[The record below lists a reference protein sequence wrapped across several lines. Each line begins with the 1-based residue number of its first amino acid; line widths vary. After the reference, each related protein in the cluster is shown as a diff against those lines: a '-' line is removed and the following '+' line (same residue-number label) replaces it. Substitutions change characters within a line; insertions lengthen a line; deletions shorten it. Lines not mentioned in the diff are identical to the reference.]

1 MFAEDKPV
9 TPLDI
14 VLDTLEL
21 LVAQV
26 RAVEVI
32 MAKNEYLEA
41 LGPLASLYLDP
52 DIYEIMVDAYDKVI
66 VDRKDRLVA
75 TDIKFESPDALRTMI
90 DKLMALGGINLDLKK
105 TSGHLR
111 FPDASRCLAVI
122 PPTAVDGPYLVIR
135 KTRSAYFSMQD
146 LIGFGSVTKEQYA
159 LLKSA
164 LQTRQNILIAGGTG
178 SGKTTFA
185 NVLTDDFP
193 EDERVVVVE
202 SVYELQPRLDRFVR
216 LSADSSPDHSMQDLV
231 ILASKMRPDRL
242 IVGELHGPEAFQTLN
257 IFNMGHDG
265 SLTILHANSPEDSLS
280 RLETMCLMANLG
292 LGLNEIRTLIAS
304 ALQLLTY
311 QELLID
317 GSRKITHIVELCGL
331 ENGRYML
338 QPLFRYNPQT
348 REIESTGNQPSWM
361 K

>member
-1 MFAEDKPV
+1 
-9 TPLDI
+9 
-14 VLDTLEL
+14 
-21 LVAQV
+21 
-26 RAVEVI
+26 
-32 MAKNEYLEA
+32 MAINEYLEA
-41 LGPLASLYLDP
+41 LGPLAPLYQDP
-52 DIYEIMVDAYDKVI
+52 QVYEIMIDAYDKVI
-66 VDRKDRLVA
+66 VDRMDRLVDA
-75 TDIKFESPDALRTMI
+75 GVKFESSDALRTMI
-90 DKLMALGGINLDLKK
+90 DRLMALGGIKLGLEK

-135 KTRSAYFSMQD
+135 KTRSGHFSMED
-146 LIGFGSVTKEQYA
+146 LLGFGSVTKEQHA
-159 LLKSA
+159 LLKNA

-202 SVYELQPRLDRFVR
+202 SVYELQPRLERFVR
-216 LSADSSPDHSMQDLV
+216 LSADSSPDHSMEDLV
-231 ILASKMRPDRL
+231 KLASKMRPDRL
-242 IVGELHGPEAFQTLN
+242 IVGELHGSEAFQTLN

-265 SLTILHANSPEDSLS
+265 SLTILHANSPEDALS

-304 ALQLLTY
+304 ALQLITY
-311 QELLID
+311 QKLLID
-317 GSRKITHIVELCGL
+317 GSRKLTQIVELCGL
-331 ENGRYML
+331 ENGRYVL
-338 QPLFRYNPQT
+338 QPLFRYDPQT
-348 REIESTGNQPSWM
+348 RLIESTGIQPGWT